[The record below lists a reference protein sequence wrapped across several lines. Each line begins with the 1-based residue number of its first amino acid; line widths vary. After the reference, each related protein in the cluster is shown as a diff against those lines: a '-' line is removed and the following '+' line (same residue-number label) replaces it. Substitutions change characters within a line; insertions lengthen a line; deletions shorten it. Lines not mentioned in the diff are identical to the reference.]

1 MKGTLNGSQVY
12 HGTKASRHDPG
23 EIPGVDFGSRVI
35 TEVHC
40 SPPPN
45 RTSNG
50 GLGFLSK
57 LTGRFRRHSHH
68 HTGSGHMRSQ
78 HGNPSGEEIELHAQG
93 ESGRVVVSYDV
104 WRTVEDKKGEDG
116 DSFAVKGHN
125 V

>member
-1 MKGTLNGSQVY
+1 
-12 HGTKASRHDPG
+12 
-23 EIPGVDFGSRVI
+23 
-35 TEVHC
+35 
-40 SPPPN
+40 
-45 RTSNG
+45 
-50 GLGFLSK
+50 
-57 LTGRFRRHSHH
+57 
-68 HTGSGHMRSQ
+68 MRSQ